1 VGGLGAQHRGEE
13 LTEDEV
19 FTEFDFLHVR
29 GVEFDDVEVLSS
41 SRRL

>member
-1 VGGLGAQHRGEE
+1 MEE

-19 FTEFDFLHVR
+19 FAEYDFLHVR
-29 GVEFDDVEVLSS
+29 GVEFDVVEVLMN